1 MSKRRGPK
9 ALGQSIKLVELPA
22 TAGSENVRTFV
33 AEPLPATP
41 ACANCTELRKL
52 LGDMRVR
59 IDEVEYAYLQLKTE
73 RDALLERLAPQG
85 TRETGIEVVS
95 DLPLSNM
102 AR

>member
-22 TAGSENVRTFV
+22 TAGSETVRTFV

-73 RDALLERLAPQG
+73 RDALLARLDGAPKG
-85 TRETGIEVVS
+85 AEIEVVS
-95 DLPLSNM
+95 DLPVSNM